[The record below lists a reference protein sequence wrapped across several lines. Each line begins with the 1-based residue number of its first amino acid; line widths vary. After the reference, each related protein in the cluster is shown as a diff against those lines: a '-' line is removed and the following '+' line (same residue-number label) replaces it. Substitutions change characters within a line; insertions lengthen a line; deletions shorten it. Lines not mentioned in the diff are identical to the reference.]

1 MRLLKDG
8 ERHRVRFV
16 LNGEPVEG
24 LAEPRMLLT
33 DFIRH
38 EIGATGT
45 HVGCEHGICGACT
58 IRLDGRAVR
67 ACLMLAVQA
76 EGKRI
81 ETVEGLA
88 APDAPLSTLQLAFH
102 RNFALQC
109 GYCTPGFLM
118 TLTDFLERNPEPIR
132 SGDPSG
138 AERQP
143 MPMHRLCRDRG
154 CCPRSRARNARA
166 THAQSRRLQVRALV
180 VREFGPISSH
190 HIEEV
195 PDPVAGEH
203 DVLIEVKAIG
213 LNFPDTLML
222 QGKYQTRPDRPFVPG
237 RDASGVV
244 VAVGRN
250 VSRVKT
256 GDRVIA
262 QVTTGAFAEKLAA
275 PQARCFRIPDGLDFV
290 SAAGMV
296 TIYNTAYVAVVIR
309 GQVKRG
315 ETVLVTGASGGVGL
329 ATVQV
334 AKAKGARVLAG
345 VTSKEK
351 GQVAL
356 ASGADALIDLSA
368 ADLRESLRQQ
378 VFALTDNRGVDAVF
392 DPVGGD
398 VFDAA
403 LRAVAY
409 AGRMVI
415 IGFASGRIPEVKGH
429 YVLLKNIA
437 VVGAPLDIHFKMEP
451 QVMDAAVADLFRM
464 YERGEIKPEIM
475 AIYPLGEIHK
485 AMDLDRRTPGQRQ
498 DRSDHKCGMRPASRS
513 STSDRSSED
522 CCGCRA

>member
-1 MRLLKDG
+1 
-8 ERHRVRFV
+8 
-16 LNGEPVEG
+16 
-24 LAEPRMLLT
+24 MLPSK
-33 DFIRH
+33 R
-38 EIGATGT
+38 
-45 HVGCEHGICGACT
+45 
-58 IRLDGRAVR
+58 RAK
-67 ACLMLAVQA
+67 C
-76 EGKRI
+76 
-81 ETVEGLA
+81 
-88 APDAPLSTLQLAFH
+88 
-102 RNFALQC
+102 
-109 GYCTPGFLM
+109 
-118 TLTDFLERNPEPIR
+118 
-132 SGDPSG
+132 
-138 AERQP
+138 
-143 MPMHRLCRDRG
+143 
-154 CCPRSRARNARA
+154 ARNVP
-166 THAQSRRLQVRALV
+166 QSRRLQVRALV

-190 HIEEV
+190 RIEEV

-203 DVLIEVKAIG
+203 DVLIDVKAIG
-213 LNFPDTLML
+213 LNFPDTLMV

-237 RDASGVV
+237 RDASGVA

-250 VSRVKT
+250 VTRVKA

-275 PQARCFRIPDGLDFV
+275 PQARCFRIPDSLDFV

-309 GQVKRG
+309 AGVKSG
-315 ETVLVTGASGGVGL
+315 ETVMVTGASGGVGL

-345 VTSKEK
+345 VTSKDK

-378 VFALTDNRGVDAVF
+378 VLALTDNRGVDAVF

-437 VVGAPLDIHFKMEP
+437 VIGAPLDIHFKMEP
-451 QVMDAAVADLFRM
+451 QVMDAAVADIFRM
-464 YERGEIKPEIM
+464 YENGQIKPEIM
-475 AIYPLGEIHK
+475 AVYPLGEIHK
-485 AMDLDRRTPGQRQ
+485 AMDLIVARQ
-498 DRSDHKCGMRPASRS
+498 VKGKIVLTTNA
-513 STSDRSSED
+513 
-522 CCGCRA
+522 A